1 MKLPVIKNII
11 DRYSIEE
18 LKSAEHQLMEGE
30 TLQLEIAGDDEGEQL
45 THVLAAIW
53 IKEEMQRTRCDASV
67 ALRAYTSRVRQ
78 SIN

>member
-30 TLQLEIAGDDEGEQL
+30 ALQLEIAGDDEGEQL

-53 IKEEMQRTRCDASV
+53 IKEEIQRTGCDASV